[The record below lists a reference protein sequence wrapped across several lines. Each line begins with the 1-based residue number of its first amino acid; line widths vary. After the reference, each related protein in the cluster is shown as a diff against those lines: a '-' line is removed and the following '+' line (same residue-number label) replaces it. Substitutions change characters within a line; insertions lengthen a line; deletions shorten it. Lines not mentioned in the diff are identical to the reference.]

1 MTQDF
6 QTRAHSTNKITL
18 FSLQVLHGLSQIM
31 LQKNPL
37 TGVLILIAIAASSL
51 TAGIAT
57 LFATIC
63 GTATALWI
71 SRERQAIF
79 DGLYGFN
86 AALVGVALTVFF
98 KPALI
103 IWILIAV
110 GAACTTLTHH
120 FFIRKKIPAFTLA
133 FVLVTWIIYYSL
145 RTYAPQLMNTPSSD
159 VSANY
164 AEMYFIPLKGFAQVV
179 FQSAIISGILLVIG
193 VALNSLMGALY
204 GILAAIAGALVAY
217 YTGGAEA
224 DILNGLFGYNA
235 VLCAL
240 AFSGKKLN
248 DLPFVAMAVGLGI
261 FFNQLLDNTAVLQL
275 TFPFVVASFITQTIK
290 STLQRQ

>member
-103 IWILIAV
+103 IWILIAA
-110 GAACTTLTHH
+110 GAACTTLIHH

-145 RTYAPQLMNTPSSD
+145 RTYAPQLMNTPLSD
-159 VSANY
+159 VSVNY

-261 FFNQLLDNTAVLQL
+261 FFNQLLGNTAVLQL

>member
-6 QTRAHSTNKITL
+6 QTRSHSTNKITL
-18 FSLQVLHGLSQIM
+18 FSLQILHGLSQIM

-37 TGVLILIAIAASSL
+37 TGALILIAITASSL

-71 SRERQAIF
+71 SGDRQAIC

-86 AALVGVALTVFF
+86 AALVGVALAVFF
-98 KPALI
+98 KPVLI
-103 IWILIAV
+103 IWIFIAA
-110 GAACTTLTHH
+110 GAACTTLIHH
-120 FFIRKKIPAFTLA
+120 FFIRKKVPAFTLA

-159 VSANY
+159 VSVDY
-164 AEMYFIPLKGFAQVV
+164 AEIYFTPLRGFAQVV

-193 VALNSLMGALY
+193 VALHTLMGALY
-204 GILAAIAGALVAY
+204 GIIAAVAGALVAY
-217 YTGGAEA
+217 YMGAPEA

-240 AFSGKKLN
+240 EFSGKKLN
-248 DLPFVAMAVGLGI
+248 HIPFVAMAVILGI
-261 FFNQLLDNTAVLQL
+261 LFNQLLGNTSVLQL

-290 STLQRQ
+290 NTLQRQ

>member
-248 DLPFVAMAVGLGI
+248 DLPFV
-261 FFNQLLDNTAVLQL
+261 
-275 TFPFVVASFITQTIK
+275 
-290 STLQRQ
+290 